1 MRAGFGSGVMASPVI
16 SVVVIFL
23 DAVPFLGEAIASV
36 EAQTWLRWELILVDD
51 GSTDGSSVVAREAA
65 ARDPERIRY
74 VTHQG
79 GRNCGMSASRNL
91 GIEVAEG
98 EYVAFLDGDD
108 VWHPKRL
115 ERHIELLQTRGDC
128 VLVAGPTEM
137 WFSWAEG
144 SGNPSQEYMGREDSI
159 RSLGLPD
166 GPADP
171 PGYLIDVLE
180 ERAKTPAIC
189 SFTARTQA
197 VRDVGGFDDDFRGMF
212 EDQVFFSK
220 MLLNGRAWITTEVLD
235 RYRQHPGSACYVARL
250 EGHYHGS
257 PGNPDQRAFVERL
270 EDYLARQGEVPPALE
285 RAMARWRRRLRH
297 PWRAMVGDA
306 ARDPR
311 RSLRMSLRFIAS
323 KMLPERIYR
332 RVWARAQGFD
342 PRHDAARD
350 SRSVD

>member
-1 MRAGFGSGVMASPVI
+1 MGSELCGVPYHEVTRL
-16 SVVVIFL
+16 V
-23 DAVPFLGEAIASV
+23 AVS
-36 EAQTWLRWELILVDD
+36 
-51 GSTDGSSVVAREAA
+51 STVGSSVVAREAA
-65 ARDPERIRY
+65 AMDPERIRY
-74 VTHQG
+74 MTHQG

-115 ERHIELLQTRGDC
+115 GRHIELLQTRGDC

-220 MLLNGRAWITTEVLD
+220 MLLNGRAWITAEVLD

-257 PGNPDQRAFVERL
+257 PGNPDQRVFVERL

-311 RSLRMSLRFIAS
+311 RSLRMSLRFMPQVAWRVRSHQLNATDRPSVKFDVGVPPIESRCHAWKFQVSPDMMLTKPVGVGVDVRSRAS
-323 KMLPERIYR
+323 
-332 RVWARAQGFD
+332 
-342 PRHDAARD
+342 
-350 SRSVD
+350 